1 MLVGHPEGDER
12 YMGWEFTRE
21 VRAGDTDL
29 RAIRVVLEAMNIVEI
44 IHGE

>member
-1 MLVGHPEGDER
+1 MPVGHPDADEG

-21 VRAGDTDL
+21 VKAGDTDL
-29 RAIRVVLEAMNIVEI
+29 GVIRVALEAMDIVEI